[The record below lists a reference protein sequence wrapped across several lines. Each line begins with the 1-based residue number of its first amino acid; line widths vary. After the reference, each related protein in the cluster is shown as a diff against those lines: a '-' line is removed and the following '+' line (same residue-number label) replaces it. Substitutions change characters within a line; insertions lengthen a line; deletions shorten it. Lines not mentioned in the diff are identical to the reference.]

1 VILAYALIT
10 VVVTCPVAFRLR
22 SALAGAPDQDALQHL
37 WISWWTEKA
46 LLDLGTSPAE
56 ADYLY
61 YPDGTYH
68 PMLWVTPYPQVVAL
82 PLQLLFGQV
91 AAYNLHLL
99 LSFVLTGL
107 TTYLLC
113 YYLTRNRSASFIG
126 GLVFAFFP
134 NRLSHA
140 TAHLAQVVTY
150 FFPLYALYLIRLL
163 CSHNGGCRGEGRG
176 GGWRNAWLC
185 GILLALSMLVNIV
198 HVAYFIIPF
207 TALFILYR
215 IAGGKLKGMEKSS
228 PPDQRVKRSG
238 SQIAPAGF
246 AIQRPGGGLQIHREQ
261 KCGRVKLAGSS
272 LYIVVAFALAAMLTA
287 PFLLPFAWRSLSG
300 QLSYLRMTG
309 TANYSADLLGFVTP
323 ALSHPVWGRWASFRT
338 WATTVIGRGNA
349 LENTVYL
356 GVVTLLLAGW
366 GIRRRW
372 GEARFW
378 LILGL
383 VALVLSL
390 GPVLKIGGLQTSLP
404 LPYALLQRLPFYKWG
419 RIPGRANETIVL
431 PLAVLASLGTASL
444 LGRFE
449 PLRRLRKPLQGWLIT
464 VLSVLIL
471 FDYVVAWPF
480 PTMDASVPDF
490 YQRMAQESKDLSVLD
505 LPQWP
510 VWLREASNRAM
521 HYQTVHQHKIVGG
534 YVWRLPEGL
543 EGSMKALQELVLP
556 PVTEDMIPRF
566 SPEEARQ
573 ALNRYHIK
581 YVVLHKGVWAT
592 EEAEEA
598 LAALRRLLGEP
609 FYDDQRL
616 AAFLVP
622 EIKVERAE
630 EGLLALSYGW
640 YQVEDADGHPAR
652 WLKDEGILYVHRLT
666 KGRYR
671 LSFAAYPF
679 RGPRHVQVT
688 VNGQAVD
695 EFEVKGWQEFVTP
708 PFTLAKGQNDIV
720 FRVAEGCDVPAEV
733 EAGSN
738 DRRCLSVLFQ
748 DVHLIPVAEGA
759 GQVVAR
765 GEK

>member
-1 VILAYALIT
+1 MVEWRSILWVILAYALIT
-10 VVVTCPVAFRLR
+10 VVVTYPVAFRLR

-46 LLDLGTSPAE
+46 LLDLGTSPAQ
-56 ADYLY
+56 ASYLY

-91 AAYNLHLL
+91 VAYNLHLL

-150 FFPLYALYLIRLL
+150 FFPLYALYLIKL
-163 CSHNGGCRGEGRG
+163 CYPGRQFRG
-176 GGWRNAWLC
+176 GGGGRASWRNAWLC

-198 HVAYFIIPF
+198 HVAYFILPF
-207 TALFILYR
+207 TALLILYR
-215 IAGGKLKGMEKSS
+215 IAVGKLREGEKGSLPGK
-228 PPDQRVKRSG
+228 RVKLGR

-246 AIQRPGGGLQIHREQ
+246 AIQRPGGGFVIRREQ
-261 KCGRVKLAGSS
+261 KCGRVKLAGSP
-272 LYIVVAFALAAMLTA
+272 LHIVAAFAFAAMLTA

-300 QLSYLRMTG
+300 QLSYLRMAG
-309 TANYSADLLGFVTP
+309 TVDYSADLSGFFTP
-323 ALSHPVWGRWASFRT
+323 ALSHPVWGRWPSFRT
-338 WATTVIGRGNA
+338 WAAAVIGRGNV

-356 GVVTLLLAGW
+356 GVVALLLAAW
-366 GIRRRW
+366 GARRRW
-372 GEARFW
+372 REARFW

-383 VALVLSL
+383 VALLLSL

-431 PLAVLASLGTASL
+431 PLAVLASLGIASL
-444 LGRFE
+444 LE
-449 PLRRLRKPLQGWLIT
+449 PLRRLRKPSQGWLT
-464 VLSVLIL
+464 TLLSVLIL
-471 FDYVVAWPF
+471 FDCVVAWPF
-480 PTMDASVPDF
+480 PAMEASVPGF
-490 YQRMAQESKDLSVLD
+490 YQRMAQEPRDFAVLD

-510 VWLREASNRAM
+510 IWLREASNRAM
-521 HYQTVHQHKIVGG
+521 YYQTVHQHKIVGG

-543 EGSMKALQELVLP
+543 EGGIKAFQELVLP
-556 PVTEDMIPRF
+556 PVTEDMIPRP
-566 SPEEARQ
+566 SPEKALQ
-573 ALNRYHIK
+573 VLNRCHIR
-581 YVVLHKGVWAT
+581 YVVLHKGIWS
-592 EEAEEA
+592 AEEDTET
-598 LAALRRLLGEP
+598 LAALGRLLGEP

-622 EIKVERAE
+622 EIEIGGKEE

-652 WLKDEGILYVHRLT
+652 WLKDESILYVHRLT

-671 LSFAAYPF
+671 LRFAAYPF
-679 RGPRHVQVT
+679 RGPRHVQIT
-688 VNGQAVD
+688 VNGQTVAD
-695 EFEVKGWQEFVTP
+695 FEVAGWQELVTP
-708 PFTLAKGQNDIV
+708 PFALTKGQNDIV
-720 FRVAEGCDVPAEV
+720 FRVTEGCEVPAEV
-733 EAGSN
+733 EAGSK

-748 DVHLIPVAEGA
+748 RIELLAADGDA
-759 GQVVAR
+759 G
-765 GEK
+765 